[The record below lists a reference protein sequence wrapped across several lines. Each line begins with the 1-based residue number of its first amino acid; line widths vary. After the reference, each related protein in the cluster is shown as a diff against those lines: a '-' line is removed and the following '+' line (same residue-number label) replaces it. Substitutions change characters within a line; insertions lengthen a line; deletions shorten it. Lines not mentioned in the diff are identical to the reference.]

1 MSDVSLDMEGKRT
14 TRRQLLAA
22 GLGLGATVAAMPL
35 LAACGGGDS
44 EGGSGDGGSSADATQ
59 GTSGT
64 PGTSGDS
71 GSEGEPKYG
80 GKLTM
85 SLADRDVTSF
95 DPIIPTDN
103 MSIWTMVLIY
113 DQLVRNAPDGQSVEP
128 GLAETW
134 EVSDDGLT
142 YTFNLREATF
152 HDGSPVTAEDAVYS
166 LLRAVQEEDSQ
177 WGWIYQG
184 VDTVEA
190 TDERTVTVKMSHTW
204 APFLADVALFSSS
217 IIPKKLHEER
227 GPALFD
233 SPVGSGPFQFVSW
246 EKNTSIKLKK
256 WENYWDPERPY
267 LDELEFLVLTDANTR
282 MLKFQAG
289 ELDIATDVPFSQLEA
304 LEANPNYT
312 ILTDGA
318 ARFDYIGMN
327 HTRKP
332 FDDKLVRQAIN
343 YAIDKEAIIQSVLFG
358 YGEMANTMLPKMLY
372 HADHVEGYPYNLEK
386 AKELMA
392 SSSAPDGFTAELII
406 SSGDPVAQQ
415 VAQLVQSQLAEIG
428 GTINIRLVE
437 PGSATDDIRAL
448 NYDWSKSYYT
458 TDIIDPDELVTFGM
472 VSDGGTKAVWTGYK
486 NEEVDR
492 LAREAAAETDPA
504 RREEMYHR
512 IQELTTED
520 APVILLYYPTG
531 RTAVQKYI
539 HGFRILPTGNY
550 RLWDVWRSE

>member
-1 MSDVSLDMEGKRT
+1 MDLELEGKRT
-14 TRRQLLAA
+14 TRRRLLAA

-35 LAACGGGDS
+35 LAACGGGGS
-44 EGGSGDGGSSADATQ
+44 ESSGDGGTSADSTQ
-59 GTSGT
+59 GT

-71 GSEGEPKYG
+71 GGEGEPKYG

-142 YTFNLREATF
+142 YTFNLREAKF
-152 HDGSPVTAEDAVYS
+152 HDGSTVTAEDAAYS

-184 VDTVEA
+184 VDSVEA

-227 GPALFD
+227 GAALFD
-233 SPVGSGPFQFVSW
+233 SPIGSGPFQFVSW

-372 HADHVEGYPYNLEK
+372 HADDIEGYPFNLEK

-392 SSSAPDGFTAELII
+392 QSSAPT
-406 SSGDPVAQQ
+406 
-415 VAQLVQSQLAEIG
+415 
-428 GTINIRLVE
+428 
-437 PGSATDDIRAL
+437 GSPP
-448 NYDWSKSYYT
+448 S
-458 TDIIDPDELVTFGM
+458 
-472 VSDGGTKAVWTGYK
+472 
-486 NEEVDR
+486 
-492 LAREAAAETDPA
+492 
-504 RREEMYHR
+504 
-512 IQELTTED
+512 
-520 APVILLYYPTG
+520 
-531 RTAVQKYI
+531 
-539 HGFRILPTGNY
+539 
-550 RLWDVWRSE
+550 